1 MKKDYAKVMTRN
13 KRRLFRQK
21 ESLQTRREQSKV
33 QAEAEVEA
41 PEGEVVEEGR
51 VMSKGINLLKITRAH
66 SNATTVRSL
75 DTKRLVAGRKRRMN
89 RKDVIKNPTLWSK
102 KRSCSWHNIYQTMML
117 KVEYGM

>member
-1 MKKDYAKVMTRN
+1 MKKEYAKVMTRN

-51 VMSKGINLLKITRAH
+51 VM
-66 SNATTVRSL
+66 
-75 DTKRLVAGRKRRMN
+75 RK
-89 RKDVIKNPTLWSK
+89 
-102 KRSCSWHNIYQTMML
+102 
-117 KVEYGM
+117 